1 MATEILGQGEVK
13 MDAEAKNFEELD
25 DDHYDDHVDEEIRQ
39 CLCPENPKCFFVF
52 AGAGSGKTRSLI
64 NTLNYIE
71 ERMGKWL
78 SKNGKKVAVITY
90 TNAAVDEIS
99 RRMQYCSIFA
109 VSTIHSFLWNLIKNF
124 QSDIR
129 EWVSNDLKAKI
140 ENLEGKL
147 AKARTAKSIE
157 QYQKEIRNKQE
168 RLEKLS
174 TVKRFL
180 YNPNGDNSGY
190 DSLNHDEVVKMGC
203 EFIENEDI
211 MQKILTS
218 QYPIVLVDESQDT
231 KKELVDALNAVI
243 KNNKNEFI
251 VGMFG
256 DTMQRIYLDGKENLS
271 DCISDEWVKPIKVMN
286 HRSATRIVQ
295 LANSIRSSV
304 DGQQQKS
311 RSDAADGI
319 VRLFIVDSSADK
331 DATEKKVAECMVQET
346 GDYEWNDDSKYKS
359 LILEHH
365 MAANRFGFLDLFA
378 PLNASKSFDTS
389 LRNGT
394 ISELTFLSNVIS
406 PLVKAYKKGND
417 FEISSIV
424 RQNSLMLEKN
434 ILATQ
439 PDQVIA
445 LQEVEK
451 AVDFLMSLWKENK
464 IPTCIEILESVHN
477 TGLFKL
483 DTRVDEILSKPADDE
498 PEKISALRKALSV
511 PFESLERYSDYVTD
525 KTRFAT
531 HQGVKG
537 LEFPRVMVIMDDAEA
552 KGFLFSYEKLF
563 GAKPK
568 SDTDI
573 KNENEGKD
581 NAISRTAR
589 LFYVACTRARESL
602 AIVAYTSDASAV
614 KNTALSQGWFLDK
627 EIITF

>member
-1 MATEILGQGEVK
+1 
-13 MDAEAKNFEELD
+13 MDAKLLRQGGVSMAAEEKRFDELS
-25 DDHYDDHVDEEIRQ
+25 DDHYDDHVDEEIRK
-39 CLCPENPKCFFVF
+39 CFSPENPKCFFVF

-64 NTLNYIE
+64 NTLTYIE
-71 ERMGKWL
+71 EKMGKQL
-78 SKNGKKVAVITY
+78 SETSRKVAVITY

-99 RRMQYCSIFA
+99 RRMHYSSFIA
-109 VSTIHSFLWNLIKNF
+109 VSTIHSFLWDLIKNF

-129 EWVSNDLKAKI
+129 EWVSKDLKVKI
-140 ENLEGKL
+140 KDIEDKL
-147 AKARTAKSIE
+147 SKSRTAKSTE
-157 QYQKEIRNKQE
+157 KKEEEIKHKQE
-168 RLEKLS
+168 RLVKLS
-174 TVKRFL
+174 TVKSFL

-190 DSLNHDEVVKMGC
+190 NSLNHDEVIKMGC
-203 EFIENEDI
+203 EFIENEI
-211 MQKILTS
+211 TMQKILVS

-243 KNNKNEFI
+243 NNNKGEFI

-271 DCISDEWVKPIKVMN
+271 DSISDEWVKPVKVMN
-286 HRSATRIVQ
+286 HRSAVRIVQ

-304 DGQQQKS
+304 DGQQQKP
-311 RSDAADGI
+311 RSDAMDGV

-331 DATEKKVAECMVQET
+331 DATEKKVAECMAQAT
-346 GDYEWNDDSKYKS
+346 GDYEWKEESKYKS

-378 PLNASKSFDTS
+378 PLNDSKCFDTS

-424 RQNSLMLEKN
+424 RQNSPLLEKS

-439 PDQVIA
+439 ANQVVA

-451 AVDFLMSLWKENK
+451 AVNSLMSLWKGNK

-483 DTRVDEILSKPADDE
+483 DTRVDEILSKPADDDSK
-498 PEKISALRKALSV
+498 KISALREALSV
-511 PFESLERYSDYVTD
+511 PFDTLERYSDYVTD

-537 LEFPRVMVIMDDAEA
+537 LEFPRVMVVMDDAEA

-568 SDTDI
+568 SD
-573 KNENEGKD
+573 
-581 NAISRTAR
+581 R
-589 LFYVACTRARESL
+589 
-602 AIVAYTSDASAV
+602 
-614 KNTALSQGWFLDK
+614 
-627 EIITF
+627 

>member
-1 MATEILGQGEVK
+1 
-13 MDAEAKNFEELD
+13 MDAEEKTFEELD
-25 DDHYDDHVDEEIRQ
+25 DDHYDDHVDEEIRK

-64 NTLNYIE
+64 NTLTYIE

-78 SKNGKKVAVITY
+78 SENGKKVAVITY

-109 VSTIHSFLWNLIKNF
+109 VSTIHSFLWDLIKNF

-140 ENLEGKL
+140 ENLEEKL
-147 AKARTAKSIE
+147 TKARTAKSIE
-157 QYQKEIRNKQE
+157 QNQKEIKNKQE
-168 RLEKLS
+168 RLAKLS

-203 EFIENEDI
+203 EFIENENT

-231 KKELVDALNAVI
+231 KKELVDALKAVI
-243 KNNKNEFI
+243 KNNKGEFI

-286 HRSATRIVQ
+286 HRSAARIVQ

-304 DGQQQKS
+304 DGQHQKS

-331 DATEKKVAECMVQET
+331 DTTEKKVAECMAQET

-378 PLNASKSFDTS
+378 PLNASKCFDTS

-394 ISELTFLSNVIS
+394 ISELTFLSNIIS
-406 PLVKAYKKGND
+406 PLVKAYKEGND
-417 FEISSIV
+417 FEISSII
-424 RQNSLMLEKN
+424 RQNSPLLEKN

-439 PDQVIA
+439 SDQVVA

-451 AVDFLMSLWKENK
+451 AVDSLMSLWKGNK

-483 DTRVDEILSKPADDE
+483 DARVDEILSKPADNE
-498 PEKISALRKALSV
+498 SKKVSALREALSV
-511 PFESLERYSDYVTD
+511 SFESLERYSDYVND

-563 GAKPK
+563 CAKPK

-581 NAISRTAR
+581 NTISRTAR
-589 LFYVACTRARESL
+589 LFYVACTRARKSL
-602 AIVAYTSDASAV
+602 AIVAYTSDVSAV
-614 KNTALSQGWFLDK
+614 KNTALSQGWFLDE
-627 EIITF
+627 EIIKI